1 MGNLL
6 ARNSDA
12 HYASALIFHGGS
24 VRGRLGKLRELVG
37 MRVILCLGSR
47 FVLGRRSLRLGV
59 GFSRSLGLG
68 LGLCVLHSQLGE
80 LRAVIEE
87 RLDQRTLIVNR
98 ASLLYDQQ
106 GHEAIRDQ
114 EQHDEHRKHGMLG
127 FGLLGR
133 NQQRAI

>member
-1 MGNLL
+1 
-6 ARNSDA
+6 
-12 HYASALIFHGGS
+12 
-24 VRGRLGKLRELVG
+24 

-47 FVLGRRSLRLGV
+47 FVLGRRILRLGV
-59 GFSRSLGLG
+59 GFCLSLGLG
-68 LGLCVLHSQLGE
+68 LGLLVLDSQLAQ
-80 LRAVIEE
+80 LVAVIEE

-133 NQQRAI
+133 YQKRVI